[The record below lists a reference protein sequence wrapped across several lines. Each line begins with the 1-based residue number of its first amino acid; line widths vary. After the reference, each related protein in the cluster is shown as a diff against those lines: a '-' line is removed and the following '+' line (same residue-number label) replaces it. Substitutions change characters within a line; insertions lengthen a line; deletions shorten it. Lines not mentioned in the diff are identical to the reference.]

1 MNTGVAILMI
11 WLLSGAVLVKLWTAW
26 PRLPDR
32 VATHFGLSLQPD
44 GWSSK
49 GKLAAVILI
58 AVLGQAA
65 LATFVLLHMAGA
77 AWPIGLIMPV
87 VNIVLVSV
95 FWQTI
100 NYNVDGTRLQPAW
113 ILGPLILLLAGMVL
127 VNQLLHYYGR

>member
-58 AVLGQAA
+58 AVLGQAV

-77 AWPIGLIMPV
+77 AWPTGLIMLV
-87 VNIVLVSV
+87 VNVVLVSV

-100 NYNVDGTRLQPAW
+100 NYNAEGTRFRPAW
-113 ILGPLILLLAGMVL
+113 ILGPLILLLAAMVL
-127 VNQLLHYYGR
+127 LNQVLHF

>member
-1 MNTGVAILMI
+1 VNTSVAILMI

-65 LATFVLLHMAGA
+65 LATFVLLRVAGA
-77 AWPIGLIMPV
+77 AGPIGLIMPV
-87 VNIVLVSV
+87 VNVVLVSV
-95 FWQTI
+95 FWQII
-100 NYNVDGTRLQPAW
+100 NYNAEGRKLQPAW
-113 ILGPLILLLAGMVL
+113 IVGPVILLLAAMVL
-127 VNQLLHYYGR
+127 LNQALYFYRP

>member
-1 MNTGVAILMI
+1 MNTSVAILMI

-58 AVLGQAA
+58 AVVGQAA

-77 AWPIGLIMPV
+77 AWPAGLIMLV

-95 FWQTI
+95 FWQVI
-100 NYNVDGTRLQPAW
+100 NYNAEGTRFQPGW
-113 ILGPLILLLAGMVL
+113 ILGPLILLLAAMVL
-127 VNQLLHYYGR
+127 LNQVLHF

>member
-1 MNTGVAILMI
+1 MNTSVAILMI

-65 LATFVLLHMAGA
+65 LATFLLLRVGSA
-77 AWPIGLIMPV
+77 ARPIGLIMQV
-87 VNIVLVSV
+87 VNIVLVSAY
-95 FWQTI
+95 WQAI
-100 NYNVDGTRLQPAW
+100 NYNTEGTRFRPAW
-113 ILGPLILLLAGMVL
+113 VLGPLILLFAVVL
-127 VNQLLHYYGR
+127 LYQLLH

>member
-1 MNTGVAILMI
+1 MI
-11 WLLSGAVLVKLWTAW
+11 WMLCGALLVKLWTAW
-26 PRLPDR
+26 PKLPDR

-77 AWPIGLIMPV
+77 ARPTGLIMLV
-87 VNIVLVSV
+87 VNIVLISV
-95 FWQTI
+95 FWQII
-100 NYNVDGTRLQPAW
+100 NYNAEGSRFQPAW
-113 ILGPLILLLAGMVL
+113 ILGPLILLVAGMVL
-127 VNQLLHYYGR
+127 LNQLLHY

>member
-1 MNTGVAILMI
+1 MNTTVAILMI
-11 WLLSGAVLVKLWTAW
+11 WMLCGAVLVKLWTAW

-65 LATFVLLHMAGA
+65 LATVVLLHMAGA
-77 AWPIGLIMPV
+77 ARPTGLIMLV
-87 VNIVLVSV
+87 VNIVLVST
-95 FWQTI
+95 FWQVI
-100 NYNVDGTRLQPAW
+100 NYNAEGTRFQAAW
-113 ILGPLILLLAGMVL
+113 ILGPLILLLAGVVL
-127 VNQLLHYYGR
+127 LSQVLHFYGP

>member
-1 MNTGVAILMI
+1 MNTSVAILVI
-11 WLLSGAVLVKLWTAW
+11 WMLCGAVLVKLWTAW

-58 AVLGQAA
+58 AVLGQAV

-77 AWPIGLIMPV
+77 AWPTGLIMLV
-87 VNIVLVSV
+87 VNVVLVSV

-100 NYNVDGTRLQPAW
+100 NYNADGTRFQPAW
-113 ILGPLILLLAGMVL
+113 ILGPLILLLAAMVL
-127 VNQLLHYYGR
+127 LNQALHF

>member
-1 MNTGVAILMI
+1 MNTSVAILMI
-11 WLLSGAVLVKLWTAW
+11 WMLCGAVLVKLWTAW

-65 LATFVLLHMAGA
+65 LATFVLLHVAGA
-77 AWPIGLIMPV
+77 ARPTGLIMLV
-87 VNIVLVSV
+87 VNVVLVSV
-95 FWQTI
+95 FWQVI
-100 NYNVDGTRLQPAW
+100 NYNAEGRKLQMAW
-113 ILGPLILLLAGMVL
+113 MFGPLILAGIVMVL
-127 VNQLLHYYGR
+127 LSQLLHYYGR

>member
-1 MNTGVAILMI
+1 VAILVI
-11 WLLSGAVLVKLWTAW
+11 WMLCGAVLVKLWTAW

-65 LATFVLLHMAGA
+65 LATVVLLHMAGA
-77 AWPIGLIMPV
+77 ARPTGLIMLV
-87 VNIVLVSV
+87 VNIVLVST
-95 FWQTI
+95 FWQVI
-100 NYNVDGTRLQPAW
+100 NYNAEGTRFQAAW
-113 ILGPLILLLAGMVL
+113 ILGPLILLLAGVVL
-127 VNQLLHYYGR
+127 LSQVLHFYGP

>member
-1 MNTGVAILMI
+1 MI
-11 WLLSGAVLVKLWTAW
+11 WVLCGAVLVKLWTAW

-77 AWPIGLIMPV
+77 ARPTGLIMLV
-87 VNIVLVSV
+87 VSIVLVSV
-95 FWQTI
+95 YWQTI
-100 NYNVDGTRLQPAW
+100 SYNAEGARFQPAW
-113 ILGPLILLLAGMVL
+113 ILGPLILVLAAMVL
-127 VNQLLHYYGR
+127 LNQVLHF

>member
-1 MNTGVAILMI
+1 MNTSVAILMI

-44 GWSSK
+44 GWRSK

-65 LATFVLLHMAGA
+65 LATFVLLRVVGA
-77 AWPIGLIMPV
+77 AGPIELIMLV
-87 VNIVLVSV
+87 VNIVLVSA

-100 NYNVDGTRLQPAW
+100 NYNVDGTRFQAAW

-127 VNQLLHYYGR
+127 LNQVLRF